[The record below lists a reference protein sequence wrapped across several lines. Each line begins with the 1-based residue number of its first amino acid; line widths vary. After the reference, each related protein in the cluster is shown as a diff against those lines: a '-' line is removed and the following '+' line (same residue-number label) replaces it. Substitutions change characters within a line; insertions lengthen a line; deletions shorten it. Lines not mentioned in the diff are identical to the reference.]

1 MLRAKKKIEVGLPI
15 NEYYAAPDND
25 WYTGKVIR
33 VAPNKWTVQYDV
45 DKTVS
50 EITDIN
56 HLRKYIHVTKL
67 PQWQECVDKVKAGFK
82 YLEQRLTDDCPAPYH
97 CKEQHEALGLLR
109 AFEPSFACANVDA
122 AYARK
127 LAALKP
133 YAHLQCADA
142 LVQELPIYLA
152 AARSFSCPCRESI
165 PEFTSKMLSW
175 WKANAPQLPNWSRAA
190 RIAFAL
196 SPNSASC
203 ERVFS
208 LLKCMFG
215 DVQMNSLSDQLQA
228 ALLLRVNRG
237 GLE

>member
-1 MLRAKKKIEVGLPI
+1 MLCTSTYKLEGDGLEILLAHDILESIVQKGRMLGSDAADLPNLAALLRAKKKIEVGLPI

-109 AFEPSFACANVDA
+109 AFEPSFACANVDV

-152 AARSFSCPCRESI
+152 AARSEDATSGLVVKCP
-165 PEFTSKMLSW
+165 
-175 WKANAPQLPNWSRAA
+175 
-190 RIAFAL
+190 
-196 SPNSASC
+196 
-203 ERVFS
+203 V
-208 LLKCMFG
+208 KCI
-215 DVQMNSLSDQLQA
+215 
-228 ALLLRVNRG
+228 
-237 GLE
+237 